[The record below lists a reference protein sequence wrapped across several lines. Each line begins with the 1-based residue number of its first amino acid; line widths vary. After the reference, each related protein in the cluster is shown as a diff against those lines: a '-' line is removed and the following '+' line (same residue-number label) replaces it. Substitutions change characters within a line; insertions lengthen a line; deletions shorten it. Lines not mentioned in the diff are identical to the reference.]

1 MTSTMLRMSR
11 ILAGLA
17 IAGLLLAGCS
27 QAPAPETREEA
38 IHIEE
43 LASGLKTL
51 TLSAKAAERLGVETA
66 PVAVAGVALTIPYA
80 AIIYDAEGA
89 TWAYV
94 NNEPLVY
101 TRAAVIVDGI
111 EGDTAVISEG
121 PASGTPVVTTGAAE
135 LYGAE
140 IGVGGGH

>member
-1 MTSTMLRMSR
+1 MTTTMLRITR
-11 ILAGLA
+11 VLAGLA
-17 IAGLLLAGCS
+17 IVGLLLAGCS
-27 QAPAPETREEA
+27 QAPASADKEEA

-43 LASGLKTL
+43 LASGLKSL

-66 PVAVAGVALTIPYA
+66 PVTEAGATMTIPYA
-80 AIIYDAEGA
+80 AIIYDAQGA

-94 NNEPLVY
+94 NTEPLVY
-101 TRAAVIVDGI
+101 TRAAVVVDEI
-111 EGDTAVISEG
+111 EGDTAVITDG